1 MNALSDAIAASC
13 PPERE
18 LNFEW
23 PGTMIFNGGRIGGGR
38 LGWPEACREN
48 EMPDWLV
55 FSAMITAAWIG
66 LGDPGTRPAATALE
80 EEGFEA
86 DGPAVVES
94 FARYLMLGIDTL
106 SEQGFDPIAERY
118 LARLAIRK
126 AGERRGIAGNG
137 DLLIHRP
144 AGVERFRTSRGR
156 FGSRLG
162 SIRQP
167 ACRRFDMVLKLPRT
181 IRLDPSDTLV
191 FKEAAEPGEWA
202 VTGSFLFWD
211 MDVAA
216 LTGKAR
222 AAFRAGFISVR
233 SFGFSTLVVVTE
245 ARPDE
250 RDDAVETLAQQL
262 LARVGAPS
270 LDAARAAAQEEVAF
284 AASLCQHE
292 VNTILAMHRTIEGG
306 EIKEQFRALACARSR
321 GGAAPTACMPMPAPS
336 SSWKATTSQAS
347 GSISSA

>member
-1 MNALSDAIAASC
+1 MAALAVSIAPALSLPPPYSLVTLRESGDAFTHACRIAVEAGAGTLVWVRRFDLVEFAVVFEPEEPLSGARRAFYCGMNALSDAIAASC

-144 AGVERFRTSRGR
+144 AGVERFELAEALRE
-156 FGSRLG
+156 
-162 SIRQP
+162 P
-167 ACRRFDMVLKLPRT
+167 AWFDP
-181 IRLDPSDTLV
+181 
-191 FKEAAEPGEWA
+191 A
-202 VTGSFLFWD
+202 TG
-211 MDVAA
+211 
-216 LTGKAR
+216 
-222 AAFRAGFISVR
+222 
-233 SFGFSTLVVVTE
+233 
-245 ARPDE
+245 
-250 RDDAVETLAQQL
+250 
-262 LARVGAPS
+262 
-270 LDAARAAAQEEVAF
+270 
-284 AASLCQHE
+284 
-292 VNTILAMHRTIEGG
+292 
-306 EIKEQFRALACARSR
+306 
-321 GGAAPTACMPMPAPS
+321 MP
-336 SSWKATTSQAS
+336 KV
-347 GSISSA
+347 